1 MELDEGSAAPAADVE
16 EVIAE
21 AGVGWFDWFDPF
33 SRFCRPHT
41 IIGSV
46 SSTQLYD

>member
-33 SRFCRPHT
+33 SRFSRPHT

-46 SSTQLYD
+46 SSTQL